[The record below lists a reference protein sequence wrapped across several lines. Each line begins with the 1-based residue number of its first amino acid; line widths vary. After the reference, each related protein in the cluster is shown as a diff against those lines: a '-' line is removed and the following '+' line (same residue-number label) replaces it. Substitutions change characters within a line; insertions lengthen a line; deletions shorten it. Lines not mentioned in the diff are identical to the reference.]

1 MSGVLWLTGGRKP
14 AFALCAWC
22 VCGVCGVCVPCCVLL
37 VFSCCVS
44 GVGQGPVQRR
54 AVLSSCAAR
63 FTRGQSI
70 SAVGPAGPL
79 GFENRWL
86 LSRSAR
92 PSQARHVSLNPRSPP
107 LSGRAAGAATLLV
120 GGWAS
125 VHDTR
130 TVVCSRR
137 QPVVHPH
144 RCMAFRQEFQCSACA
159 LGSNWFDRN
168 PGVC

>member
-1 MSGVLWLTGGRKP
+1 MSGVLRLAGGRKP
-14 AFALCAWC
+14 SLAPCAWC
-22 VCGVCGVCVPCCVLL
+22 VRGVCVPCCVLL

-54 AVLSSCAAR
+54 AVLFVRCSFHTGPEYFGGGSGRAPR
-63 FTRGQSI
+63 LREPLVVVPIGLPFFFPQS
-70 SAVGPAGPL
+70 
-79 GFENRWL
+79 
-86 LSRSAR
+86 
-92 PSQARHVSLNPRSPP
+92 RHVSINPRSPL

-130 TVVCSRR
+130 TVVCSRS

-159 LGSNWFDRN
+159 LDST
-168 PGVC
+168 VA